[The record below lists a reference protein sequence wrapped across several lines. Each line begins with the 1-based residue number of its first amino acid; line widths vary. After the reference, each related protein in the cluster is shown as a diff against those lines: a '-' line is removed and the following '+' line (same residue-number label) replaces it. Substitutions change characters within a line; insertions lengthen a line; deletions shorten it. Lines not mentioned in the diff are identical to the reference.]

1 MSQRS
6 LLDFGLSVSSNKRKN
21 HEDNSQDVQTPP
33 CKKLTS
39 EPKVRAFQTVWC
51 KQFDLLEYNEESK
64 RMFCKVCR
72 AANKQNSFTKE
83 GAGMLYI
90 CMQ

>member
-6 LLDFGLSVSSNKRKN
+6 LLDFGLSVSSNKQKN
-21 HEDNSQDVQTPP
+21 DEDHSQNVQTLP

-39 EPKVRAFQTVWC
+39 ETKVRAFQTVWC
-51 KQFDLLEYNEESK
+51 KKFEFNGESK
-64 RMFCKVCR
+64 KMFCKVCH

-83 GAGMLYI
+83 GAGM
-90 CMQ
+90 